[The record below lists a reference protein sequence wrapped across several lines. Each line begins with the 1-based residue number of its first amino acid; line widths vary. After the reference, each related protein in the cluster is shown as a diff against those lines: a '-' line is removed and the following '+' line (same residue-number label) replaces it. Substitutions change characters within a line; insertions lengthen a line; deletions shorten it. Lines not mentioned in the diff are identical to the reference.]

1 MKYNKTIQSINK
13 FMNILCKM
21 VKEINRPLVPQTKK
35 KRDGSNEQNEQ
46 RNLTRDSKEEI
57 RTIKREYCQYL

>member
-1 MKYNKTIQSINK
+1 
-13 FMNILCKM
+13 M